1 MDHAADDHGVT
12 ELLRLVAE
20 RSSLNESERKEVSS
34 IVERVEKKAGERKT
48 TVGKLK
54 KKMNENIEATPTLSK
69 LKDNIDTI
77 NEKVHQN
84 IETINEKVHEAV
96 SKNKEAP
103 LSDEASTTSDND
115 TTESVNKWGKDLLN
129 KFSNPRQTP
138 SKGGTAAGE
147 YFKSFTLKGMQN
159 PLKQQPNATA
169 NATATRAQSAENFK
183 ARQKKFVNAFERSSQ
198 SGRDFFKKASANF
211 ENSLQKLESSLDS
224 FTVGSQ
230 ASAQP
235 EADYDVNSPE
245 YKMDLKGIA
254 LLKEIFPEESTENL
268 IKMHFEHVNAS
279 KNVR

>member
-12 ELLRLVAE
+12 ELLRQVAE
-20 RSSLNESERKEVSS
+20 RSSLNAAERAEVSN

-54 KKMNENIEATPTLSK
+54 KKMNDNIEENTTLSK

-77 NEKVHQN
+77 NEKVHHN
-84 IETINEKVHEAV
+84 IETINEKVQEAV
-96 SKNKEAP
+96 NKNKDSAS
-103 LSDEASTTSDND
+103 LNTDEASTSSDND

-147 YFKSFTLKGMQN
+147 YFKNFTLKGMQN
-159 PLKQQPNATA
+159 PLMKSPTAGAAKGQPAV
-169 NATATRAQSAENFK
+169 NFK

-198 SGRDFFKKASANF
+198 SGKDFFKKASQNF
-211 ENSLQKLESSLDS
+211 ENSLKNLESSLDS
-224 FTVGSQ
+224 FTVGGSQ
-230 ASAQP
+230 ASPQP

-254 LLKEIFPEESTENL
+254 LLKEIFPDESTENL

-279 KNVR
+279 KGVH